1 MVDLLI
7 PKKGN
12 KKMESL
18 SYNFKKH
25 IRHYNSLFAFAS
37 VVTNLKTPSKGAFL
51 YRIQG
56 SIYHQLAPM
65 FVDKEKYKPQAIQYY
80 FLDGDTAL
88 KERLEKAKSENVT
101 LNKEVSLNINIVFYS
116 SLLN

>member
-1 MVDLLI
+1 MIDLLM

-25 IRHYNSLFAFAS
+25 IRHYNSLLAFAT
-37 VVTNLKTPSKGAFL
+37 VVTDLKTPAKGAFI

-65 FVDKEKYKPQAIQYY
+65 FVDKQKYKPQAIQYY

-88 KERLEKAKSENVT
+88 KERLEKAKSENVL
-101 LNKEVSLNINIVFYS
+101 LNKEVSWNYNFISY
-116 SLLN
+116 